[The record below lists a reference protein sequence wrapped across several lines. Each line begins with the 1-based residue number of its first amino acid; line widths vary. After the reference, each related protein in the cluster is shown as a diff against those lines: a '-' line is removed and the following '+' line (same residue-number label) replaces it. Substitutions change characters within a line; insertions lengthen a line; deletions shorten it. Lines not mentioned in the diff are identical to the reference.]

1 MRELIQKWYDWL
13 KQACP
18 EPAEVATSSAEKE
31 LAHVYSDGRQLWATD
46 GYSLHARQVATEK
59 QGTVT
64 LNEAGLFQVSAN
76 NGRFDGAGAESDETP
91 GAGSLPDFAAS
102 LPQSQPAATV
112 VVERDRLLQALAGQ
126 DRHVRLTF
134 FAEDQALELAS
145 AGAYALVMP
154 LAGLEETDFWRPEAT
169 T

>member
-1 MRELIQKWYDWL
+1 MREVIQKWYDWL

-18 EPAEVATSSAEKE
+18 EPAEVATSNEKKE

-59 QGTVT
+59 QGHVT
-64 LNEAGLFQVSAN
+64 LDEAGLFQVSAN
-76 NGRFDGAGAESDETP
+76 GHFDKLS
-91 GAGSLPDFAAS
+91 AGSLPDFAAS

-112 VVERDRLLQALAGQ
+112 VVERDKLLQALAGQ
-126 DRHVRLTF
+126 DRHVRLTLYS
-134 FAEDQALELAS
+134 EDQTLELSS

-154 LAGLEETDFWRPEAT
+154 LEGLEEADFWRPEIVVEE
-169 T
+169 

>member
-1 MRELIQKWYDWL
+1 MREVIQKWYDWL

-18 EPAEVATSSAEKE
+18 EPAEVATSLEKKE

-59 QGTVT
+59 QGHVT
-64 LNEAGLFQVSAN
+64 LDEDGLFQVSAN
-76 NGRFDGAGAESDETP
+76 GR
-91 GAGSLPDFAAS
+91 LPDFAAS

-126 DRHVRLTF
+126 DRHVRLAF
-134 FAEDQALELAS
+134 FVQDQTLELSS

-154 LAGLEETDFWRPEAT
+154 LEGLEEESFWKPELSDQ
-169 T
+169 